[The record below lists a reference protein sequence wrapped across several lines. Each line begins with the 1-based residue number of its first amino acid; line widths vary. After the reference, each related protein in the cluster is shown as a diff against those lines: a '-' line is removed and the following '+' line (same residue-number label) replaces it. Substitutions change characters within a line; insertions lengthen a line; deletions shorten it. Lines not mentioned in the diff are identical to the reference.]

1 MSRLY
6 NQAKSLFRP
15 KIKTGSLKDR
25 RKDFEEIVK
34 STDKAM
40 DGVKFSPGAKA
51 EIKKGVSTTLKKTS
65 KLRDDIDKIKG
76 TDKEYREAGCR
87 IGYKKGTPNPFLRKS
102 NKKKIEEAFKTPT
115 PFMVKKDKKPKKRM
129 MANKGGGADT
139 GKMGEIK
146 SKAALMSDKIKKFF
160 NKMEPGGR
168 MSDRD
173 KENYKKLF
181 KAAEKSP
188 MQRQRVLDK
197 LKSEAQKTGGNV
209 MSADEMQKLKGES
222 EKSFKDRMQKSFSA
236 KKGGL
241 AKKKKKFPDISG
253 DGKVTMKDVLMARGV
268 IPKNKKDK
276 KKVI

>member
-1 MSRLY
+1 MPNKFHRQ
-6 NQAKSLFRP
+6 NFR
-15 KIKTGSLKDR
+15 
-25 RKDFEEIVK
+25 
-34 STDKAM
+34 M
-40 DGVKFSPGAKA
+40 
-51 EIKKGVSTTLKKTS
+51 
-65 KLRDDIDKIKG
+65 G
-76 TDKEYREAGCR
+76 T
-87 IGYKKGTPNPFLRKS
+87 NPFSRKS
-102 NKKKIEEAFKTPT
+102 NIQKIAEVFGPKKTK
-115 PFMVKKDKKPKKRM
+115 VKKDKKLKKRM
-129 MANKGGGADT
+129 MASKGGGADT

-209 MSADEMQKLKGES
+209 MSADEMRKLQGES
-222 EKSFKDRMQKSFSA
+222 EKSFKDRMQKAFSA

-241 AKKKKKFPDISG
+241 AKKKKKFPDMSG
-253 DGKVTMKDVLMARGV
+253 DGKITMKDVLMARGV

>member
-1 MSRLY
+1 MAGQRGFLYEGRLF
-6 NQAKSLFRP
+6 NKLKSKNLIP
-15 KIKTGSLKDR
+15 VGI
-25 RKDFEEIVK
+25 
-34 STDKAM
+34 
-40 DGVKFSPGAKA
+40 
-51 EIKKGVSTTLKKTS
+51 
-65 KLRDDIDKIKG
+65 
-76 TDKEYREAGCR
+76 
-87 IGYKKGTPNPFLRKS
+87 TP
-102 NKKKIEEAFKTPT
+102 A
-115 PFMVKKDKKPKKRM
+115 
-129 MANKGGGADT
+129 GADA
-139 GKMGEIK
+139 
-146 SKAALMSDKIKKFF
+146 SRPDAVFF
-160 NKMEPGGR
+160 YKNVPWGIMAF
-168 MSDRD
+168 RD